1 MQYETLVI
9 LWYVVVGVAMV
20 MYMVLDGF
28 DLGVGA
34 LHLCTK
40 SNTERRIFLNA
51 IGPVWDG
58 NEVWLVIILGSLFAG
73 FPIVYASILS
83 GYYTLIMFLIPGLM
97 FRAAAIEF
105 RSKSESK
112 TWRKIWDGTFCLSS
126 ILVTFVLGIFLGNFV
141 TGIPLNSDHQFNGSI
156 ISLFQPYAVIV
167 ALFAVSLVAMHG
179 SIFLVMKTEGKL
191 QEKLRHWTHRSIV
204 FFLFFFFVTT
214 LETYIDMPH
223 MFLPFEKHPQ
233 LISIPIMMLLTI
245 LSIPLL
251 MRKGREGIVFIASC
265 FSIMLLLTLFG
276 IGTFPYLVMS
286 TVDTAAN
293 SLTIYNSASSQKT
306 LEILLVIVLI
316 GVPLVLAYGYWIYH
330 IFRGKVKLD
339 ENSY

>member
-1 MQYETLVI
+1 MEHATLAT
-9 LWYVVVGVAMV
+9 LWYFVVGIAMV
-20 MYMVLDGF
+20 MYMILDGF

-40 SNTERRIFLNA
+40 SDGERRIFLNA

-112 TWRKIWDGTFCLSS
+112 IWRKMWDGTFSISS
-126 ILVTFVLGIFLGNFV
+126 ISVAFILGLFLGNFV
-141 TGIPLNSDHQFNGSI
+141 TGIPLDSDHQFNGSI
-156 ISLFQPYAVIV
+156 LTLFQPYAVIV
-167 ALFAVSLVAMHG
+167 ALFGVSLVAMHG
-179 SIFLVMKTEGKL
+179 SIFLVLKTEGKL
-191 QEKLRHWTHRSIV
+191 QEKLRHWTHRAIV
-204 FFLFFFFVTT
+204 FYLFFFFVTT

-223 MFLPFEKHPQ
+223 MLLPFKNYPQ
-233 LISIPIMMLLTI
+233 LISIPVAMLLCI
-245 LSIPLL
+245 ISIPIL
-251 MRKGREGIVFIASC
+251 MKRGREGIAFLSSC
-265 FSIMLLLTLFG
+265 FSIMLLLILFG
-276 IGTFPYLVMS
+276 MGTFPYLVMS
-286 TVDTAAN
+286 TVERRAN
-293 SLTIYNSASSQKT
+293 SLTIYNSASSIKT
-306 LEILLVIVLI
+306 LEILLLIVLI
-316 GVPLVLAYGYWIYH
+316 GIPLVLAYSYWIYH
-330 IFRGKVKLD
+330 IFRGKVKLH